1 MTTLM
6 ENNSEQT
13 VDLIERARSGDKNA
27 LNDLLSLHRDRLR
40 RMVDMGLDS
49 RLQGRVDASDVLQD
63 AYLDAAKRLDEYL
76 RDPKIPLFLW
86 LRLVVGDRLMK
97 VHRHHLGAQMRDA
110 GLEVSIYRGGLP

>member
-40 RMVDMGLDS
+40 RMVDMRLDS
-49 RLQGRVDASDVLQD
+49 RLQVA
-63 AYLDAAKRLDEYL
+63 E
-76 RDPKIPLFLW
+76 
-86 LRLVVGDRLMK
+86 
-97 VHRHHLGAQMRDA
+97 
-110 GLEVSIYRGGLP
+110 